1 MLNISRGLCKMAPS
15 SKKKPRPPK
24 SGFPEQQLHSSWRLP
39 YSFLPYVFR
48 SAYNMRQPRIISP
61 LQSKTPKCRNV
72 AIVIRMNHRMRMIPQ
87 TIRRPWNSRSTIHSI
102 FLFDVYL
109 RLCLKNHAANPLG
122 ISLKVVFGSIGC
134 VLLHFLSISMSD
146 IQRKSSVEPF
156 LEFYHV

>member
-1 MLNISRGLCKMAPS
+1 
-15 SKKKPRPPK
+15 
-24 SGFPEQQLHSSWRLP
+24 
-39 YSFLPYVFR
+39 
-48 SAYNMRQPRIISP
+48 MRQPRIISP

-146 IQRKSSVEPF
+146 IQRKSSVE
-156 LEFYHV
+156 HVSRILSCLMEKFTMHHVSLSHFRQYCSQIDMMSDKLT